1 MKLKLLLITLL
12 LPGMLKAQN
21 CLTRTDV
28 QTGKVIKSG
37 TTELFTDS
45 VSRPSRFTFL
55 KTDSSLSIGL
65 SIVSTL
71 TVSNFDAAN
80 MKLTVTYV
88 NGQEKAFNAN
98 SSTGIAAIP
107 GGTGIIFQ
115 ASVTS
120 ADISYFHDNFISHLT
135 LSFGDQS
142 GGKAVTIPV
151 SELNA
156 GVIVNSLICLTST
169 E

>member
-21 CLTRTDV
+21 CLTRTDE
-28 QTGKVIKSG
+28 QTGKLIKSG

-45 VSRPSRFTFL
+45 ASRPSRFTFF
-55 KTDSSLSIGL
+55 KTDSTLSISL
-65 SIVSTL
+65 TLVSAL
-71 TVSNFDAAN
+71 TASNFDTAN
-80 MKLTVTYV
+80 MRLTVTYV
-88 NGQEKAFNAN
+88 NGQVKTFNAS
-98 SSTGIAAIP
+98 SSTSIAAIP

-120 ADISYFHDNFISHLT
+120 ADIGYFHDNFISQLT
-135 LSFGDQS
+135 LNFGNQS
-142 GGKAVTIPV
+142 GGQETTIRV
-151 SELNA
+151 SQLSASQVANSSGCLNSA
-156 GVIVNSLICLTST
+156 